1 MTNQFVLQFT
11 HCFRAL
17 CFGKINKKVK
27 AFGNYEISE
36 AESENPENQSKII
49 VFVQKS
55 KFY

>member
-27 AFGNYEISE
+27 ALGNYEISE

-49 VFVQKS
+49 FVQKS